1 MKKRAK
7 KIENRVH
14 YVVRIHEG
22 VKRERRKAPR
32 RVPRR
37 ALRRKC
43 GKKGSKNLG
52 GDMEKMMKKVV
63 LGLVLLVITGLMAD
77 AVAAIDTDDTQIEP
91 LQGVGDVTTFVEGV
105 GRTYHVFWGS
115 KGGTDEYES
124 WGMGWYTGGAGAS
137 CVCGGNAQDSCSI
150 AIDDQSWT
158 ECDYSD
164 SGGGGAASVYGTFGG
179 TCDMYGNAYLTVEYH
194 AACFCQ

>member
-1 MKKRAK
+1 M
-7 KIENRVH
+7 
-14 YVVRIHEG
+14 VRIHEG

-37 ALRRKC
+37 ALRRKY

-91 LQGVGDVTTFVEGV
+91 SQGVGDVTTFVEGV
-105 GRTYHVFWGS
+105 GNTYHVFWGS
-115 KGGTDEYES
+115 KGGTF
-124 WGMGWYTGGAGAS
+124 
-137 CVCGGNAQDSCSI
+137 V
-150 AIDDQSWT
+150 
-158 ECDYSD
+158 
-164 SGGGGAASVYGTFGG
+164 FG
-179 TCDMYGNAYLTVEYH
+179 
-194 AACFCQ
+194 

>member
-7 KIENRVH
+7 KIEKGVR

-32 RVPRR
+32 R
-37 ALRRKC
+37 ALRRKY

-63 LGLVLLVITGLMAD
+63 LGLVILVITGLMAD

-91 LQGVGDVTTFVEGV
+91 SRGVGDVTTFVEGV
-105 GRTYHVFWGS
+105 GETYHVFWGS

-124 WGMGWYTGGAGAS
+124 WGMGGYTGGAGAS
-137 CVCGGNAQDSCSI
+137 CACGGRAQDSCSI

-164 SGGGGAASVYGTFGG
+164 SGGATSVYGKFGG